1 MRKLNEKELALGNR
15 IRKAVIDHDFS
26 KVEEMLNELGDE
38 QFSLDI
44 ALYKALVEYKENKSE
59 AKFEEIK
66 DLFDKGASFE
76 RVLVDYKELYEGRF
90 FTFLCKIENAVMDH
104 EFSKAEE
111 MLNEL
116 GDEQCS
122 LDVALYKAIVEY
134 KENKNEAKFGE
145 IKDLLDKGANISQTI
160 ASYSLSWVFAS
171 SPEILDVMLE
181 MMRRGI
187 ALGYGY
193 EYPKNCFVYYYNQ
206 LGFSSNVSPQLI
218 EDSYG
223 KLTPEY
229 MRIAVLANCYAVL
242 RNIKQTDCK
251 DLFGELV
258 WLGYEDLYFSE
269 FKYNFEKN
277 GWDIENDGRTDL
289 VKEHEK
295 ICIEELKKVKAHL
308 NPKSEDY
315 RRNIK
320 IINDFVD
327 KFLTSASKEIESA
340 KGASSSIFKIF
351 KRKHS
356 GDDAHSH
363 HKEFPQEERIR

>member
-15 IRKAVIDHDFS
+15 IRKAVMAHDFS

-38 QFSLDI
+38 QFSLDV

-76 RVLVDYKELYEGRF
+76 RVLVDYKEL
-90 FTFLCKIENAVMDH
+90 CKKRVWMFIRETEDAVKAHD
-104 EFSKAEE
+104 FSKAEE

-116 GDEQCS
+116 GDERLS

-160 ASYSLSWVFAS
+160 ASYSLFWEFST

-187 ALGYGY
+187 ELGYGY
-193 EYPKNCFVYYYNQ
+193 ENPKNCFVYYYNQ
-206 LGFSSNVSPQLI
+206 LGFSPHVNPQSI
-218 EDSYG
+218 KDCYG

-242 RNIKQTDCK
+242 RNLKQTDYK
-251 DLFGELV
+251 YPFNELI
-258 WLGYEDLYFSE
+258 WLSDNTYFSE
-269 FKYNFEKN
+269 FKYDFEKN
-277 GWDIENDGRTDL
+277 GWDVENDGRTDL
-289 VKEHEK
+289 IKEHEK
-295 ICIEELKKVKAHL
+295 VCIKELRKVKAHL
-308 NPKSEDY
+308 NPKSEEY
-315 RRNIK
+315 RRNIEM
-320 IINDFVD
+320 INDFVD
-327 KFLTSASKEIESA
+327 KFLTSASKEIESV
-340 KGASSSIFKIF
+340 KGASSSIF

-356 GDDAHSH
+356 GDDARSH
-363 HKEFPQEERIR
+363 HKDFPQEERVR

>member
-15 IRKAVIDHDFS
+15 IRKAVMAHDFS

-38 QFSLDI
+38 QFSLDV

-76 RVLVDYKELYEGRF
+76 RVLVDYKELCKERVWM
-90 FTFLCKIENAVMDH
+90 FLRETADAVMAHD
-104 EFSKAEE
+104 FSKAEE

-116 GDEQCS
+116 GDERLS

-160 ASYSLSWVFAS
+160 ASYSLSWVFAR

-187 ALGYGY
+187 ELGYGY
-193 EYPKNCFVYYYNQ
+193 ENPRNCFVYYYNQ
-206 LGFSSNVSPQLI
+206 MGFSPHVNPHSI
-218 EDSYG
+218 KDCYG

-242 RNIKQTDCK
+242 RNLKQTDYK
-251 DLFGELV
+251 YPFNQLV
-258 WLGYEDLYFSE
+258 WLSDNTYFSE
-269 FKYNFEKN
+269 FKYDFEKN
-277 GWDIENDGRTDL
+277 GWDVENDGRTDL
-289 VKEHEK
+289 IKEHEK
-295 ICIEELKKVKAHL
+295 VCIKELRKVKAHL
-308 NPKSEDY
+308 NPKSEEY
-315 RRNIK
+315 RRNIEM
-320 IINDFVD
+320 INDFVD
-327 KFLTSASKEIESA
+327 KFLASASKEIESV
-340 KGASSSIFKIF
+340 KGASSSIF

-356 GDDAHSH
+356 GDDARSH
-363 HKEFPQEERIR
+363 HKDFPQEERVR

>member
-76 RVLVDYKELYEGRF
+76 RVLVDYKELYERRF
-90 FTFLCKIENAVMDH
+90 FTFLREIEKAVMDH

-116 GDEQCS
+116 GNEQCS

-295 ICIEELKKVKAHL
+295 ICIEELRKVKAHL

-327 KFLTSASKEIESA
+327 KFLTSASKEIESV

-363 HKEFPQEERIR
+363 HKEFSQEERIR